1 MGKQLLFC
9 VETNQ
14 QTRTDQIY
22 ISETIKHYYRHRNDI
37 KIHYIYLNG
46 KGNYN
51 KPGIVK
57 SIAGYI
63 RQYTPNGPTIV
74 LYCIDTD
81 RYDMDPQQ
89 QKELVEIVEYCKAKE
104 YELIWF
110 CRDIEDVYWGEQI
123 SNENKK
129 KKAAQFRSGNHIRD
143 ITESTLRK
151 HIYARHYS
159 NILDVLDKHLKEL

>member
-14 QTRTDQIY
+14 KTRTDQIY
-22 ISETIKHYYRHRNDI
+22 IGETIKHYYRLGNDI
-37 KIHYIYLNG
+37 SVQYIYLNG

-81 RYDMDPQQ
+81 RCDIDPQQ
-89 QKELVEIVEYCKAKE
+89 QKKLMEIVEYCKEKG
-104 YELIWF
+104 YEFIWF

-123 SNENKK
+123 PNDKKK
-129 KKAAQFRSGNHIRD
+129 KKAAQFRSRNHIQD

-151 HIYARHYS
+151 QRYSRHYS
-159 NILDVLDKHLKEL
+159 NILDVLDKHLKE